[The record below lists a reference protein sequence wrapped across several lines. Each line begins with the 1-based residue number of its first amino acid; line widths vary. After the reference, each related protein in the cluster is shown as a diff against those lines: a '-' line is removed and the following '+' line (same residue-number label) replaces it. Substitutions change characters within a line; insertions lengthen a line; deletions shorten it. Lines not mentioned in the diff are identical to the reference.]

1 MAKLN
6 LDLTYLIT
14 GGAGFIGYHTAKR
27 MLEQGAR
34 LILADNMNAYY
45 DLKLKQDRLE
55 ELKKTGKSFEFYQ
68 LDIADEEG
76 LTALFEKH
84 HPDIVLNLA
93 AQAGVR
99 YSIEHPEEYI
109 HANILGFFRILEA
122 CRHFGVKHLVY
133 ASSSSVYGMNKE
145 TPFRLEDKTDRP
157 VSLYAA
163 TKKSDELMAH
173 AYSKLYGIPATGVRF
188 FTVYGPYGRP
198 DMAYYK
204 FAKKIM
210 AGETLEIYN
219 NGDMRRDFTYIDDV
233 TEALLRIMPVSP
245 KGEVPYALYNIGN
258 HSPVRLME
266 FVELLEAA
274 LGKSAEKKYLPMQ
287 PGDVYE
293 TYADVSA
300 LERDFGFAPDT
311 PLKEG
316 LERFAEWFLNY

>member
-6 LDLTYLIT
+6 LNLTYLIT
-14 GGAGFIGYHTAKR
+14 GGAGFIGFHTAER

-34 LILADNMNAYY
+34 LVLADNMNAYY
-45 DLKLKQDRLE
+45 DLKLKRDRLE
-55 ELKKTGKSFEFYQ
+55 ELRKTGRDFTFYQ

-99 YSIEHPEEYI
+99 YSIDHPEEYI

-122 CRHFGVKHLVY
+122 CRHFGVRHLVY
-133 ASSSSVYGMNKE
+133 ASSSSVYGTNKE
-145 TPFRLEDKTDRP
+145 TPFRLEDKTDTP

-233 TEALLRIMPVSP
+233 TEALMRILPEPP

-258 HSPVRLME
+258 HAPVRLME
-266 FVELLEAA
+266 FVELLEKA
-274 LGKSAEKKYLPMQ
+274 LGKTAEKKYLPMQ

-293 TYADVSA
+293 TYADVSD

-311 PLKEG
+311 PLEEG
-316 LERFAEWFLNY
+316 LKRFAEWFLDY